1 MASLRQIAANRRNG
15 RLGGPKTEAGKERSR
30 ANSIKHGLTSSTLVV
45 LPEEDEA
52 EYREVLRG
60 FRASFNPQDEGEDAL
75 VLRLAQAHWR
85 TLRSR
90 RVETGIFAIGANV
103 ERARARET
111 VENCPEHLNP
121 HEAIAV
127 GFMTRSPELWQTYLR
142 YDNTISRDFFRTL
155 DALMKLQRIRDR
167 ARSRTAASP
176 SSDRQEAVLT
186 AAASYY
192 DVARDFSV
200 QSADS
205 SADGEWCS
213 PVSAS
218 KPAPPYPPCPNCN
231 RQEAVSSDPAQLSD
245 SGIRSVSQ
253 TTLNTSK
260 QKEHHHE
267 SQQEETIPT
276 IQGRL
281 RPTLGCARPVINP
294 TPAAIDRFKRKERHL
309 QRLLASARVLPRFSR
324 RANQRNRRPV
334 GGRPVQSYGANNA
347 IR

>member
-1 MASLRQIAANRRNG
+1 MASLRQIAANRSNG

-60 FRASFNPQDEGEDAL
+60 FRVSFNPQDEAEEAL

-186 AAASYY
+186 AAASY

-205 SADGEWCS
+205 SADGERCS

-218 KPAPPYPPCPNCN
+218 KPAPPYPAVSEPRP
-231 RQEAVSSDPAQLSD
+231 QGAVSSVDTPLSD

-253 TTLNTSK
+253 SSTRTMAAGTSD
-260 QKEHHHE
+260 
-267 SQQEETIPT
+267 SR
-276 IQGRL
+276 G
-281 RPTLGCARPVINP
+281 VS
-294 TPAAIDRFKRKERHL
+294 TPAC
-309 QRLLASARVLPRFSR
+309 RVETPLDAVDQTPHSTP
-324 RANQRNRRPV
+324 ARNRARQQAEPDKPQNILEM
-334 GGRPVQSYGANNA
+334 RQ
-347 IR
+347 